1 MSAVA
6 MLREAASQTMNFDMA
21 QLPYAQSVLID
32 LFSRCGA
39 EASVEDVL
47 EGVSRVGPDGVM
59 DAVMRRIALRLL
71 GRLPSD
77 RLVSDVQNELA
88 QDLDT
93 DELAECRVLYET
105 LSQELRRDAAAVR
118 GLGIIAIS
126 QTQGEVFAQDLEAKA
141 DKAEQLERRVA
152 VLEAQ
157 VRATMSGSVR
167 WVHAMSSTPRFHRI
181 GLGERA

>member
-1 MSAVA
+1 MSAVV

-21 QLPYAQSVLID
+21 QLPYVQSVLID

-39 EASVEDVL
+39 EGTVEDAL
-47 EGVSRVGPDGVM
+47 EGMLRVGPDGVM
-59 DAVMRRIALRLL
+59 DAVARRIAIRML

-77 RLVSDVQNELA
+77 RLLSDVRNELA

-118 GLGIIAIS
+118 GVGIIAIS
-126 QTQGEVFAQDLEAKA
+126 RTQGEAFAQDLEAKA
-141 DKAEQLERRVA
+141 DKAEQLERRVSS
-152 VLEAQ
+152 LEAQ
-157 VRATMSGSVR
+157 VRAMVSGSVR
-167 WVHAMSSTPRFHRI
+167 WVNAMPSTPRPHHV

>member
-1 MSAVA
+1 MSAVV

-39 EASVEDVL
+39 ETSVEDVL
-47 EGVSRVGPDGVM
+47 EGMSRVGPDGVM
-59 DAVMRRIALRLL
+59 DAVVRRIAIRLL

-93 DELAECRVLYET
+93 DALAECRVFYET

-126 QTQGEVFAQDLEAKA
+126 QTQGEVFARDLEAKA
-141 DKAEQLERRVA
+141 AKAEQLERRIA
-152 VLEAQ
+152 ALEAQ
-157 VRATMSGSVR
+157 VRASMAGSVR
-167 WVHAMSSTPRFHRI
+167 WVHAMSSTPRPHHI

>member
-1 MSAVA
+1 MNAVA

-21 QLPYAQSVLID
+21 RLPSAQSVLIN
-32 LFSRCGA
+32 LFARCGA
-39 EASVEDVL
+39 EVTVEDAL
-47 EGVSRVGPDGVM
+47 EGLLRVGPDGVM
-59 DAVMRRIALRLL
+59 DAVVRRIAIRLL

-77 RLVSDVQNELA
+77 RLLSDVRNELA

-126 QTQGEVFAQDLEAKA
+126 QTQGEAFAQDLEAKA
-141 DKAEQLERRVA
+141 DKAQQLERRNA
-152 VLEAQ
+152 ALEAQ
-157 VRATMSGSVR
+157 LRAMMSGSVR
-167 WVHAMSSTPRFHRI
+167 WVHAVPSMPRPRHI
-181 GLGERA
+181 DLGERA

>member
-1 MSAVA
+1 MNAVA

-21 QLPYAQSVLID
+21 QLPYVQSVLID

-39 EASVEDVL
+39 EGTVEDAL
-47 EGVSRVGPDGVM
+47 EGMLRVGPDGVM
-59 DAVMRRIALRLL
+59 DAVARRIAIRLL

-77 RLVSDVQNELA
+77 RLLSDVRNELA

-126 QTQGEVFAQDLEAKA
+126 QTQGEAFAQDLEAKA
-141 DKAEQLERRVA
+141 DKAERMERRIA
-152 VLEAQ
+152 FLESQFRVMASGAAQ
-157 VRATMSGSVR
+157 PINYRIYA
-167 WVHAMSSTPRFHRI
+167 PRLHPT
-181 GLGERA
+181 GLGEQA